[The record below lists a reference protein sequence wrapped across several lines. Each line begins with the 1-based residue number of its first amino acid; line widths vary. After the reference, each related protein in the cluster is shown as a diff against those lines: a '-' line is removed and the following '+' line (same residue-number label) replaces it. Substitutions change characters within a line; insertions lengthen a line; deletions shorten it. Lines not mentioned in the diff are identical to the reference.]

1 MRPIST
7 EETVRQG
14 EASMR
19 VIGLTGGIGAGK
31 SWLLDFLKEAYGAR
45 VFQADEA
52 GHQVMEPGTAAYEEI
67 ERLFG
72 RKILKDTGEID
83 RQALGA
89 LVFSDGEKREA
100 LNSIIHPAVKALA
113 RKAVKEARE
122 EGNVALFVIEAA
134 LLIEDHYE
142 EICDEL
148 WYVYADPDV
157 RRARLRASRGYTEE
171 KISAVFESQL
181 SDEEFR
187 KNCKVVIDNSGS
199 MERAVG
205 QIERLLG
212 EAEKDRT

>member
-31 SWLLDFLKEAYGAR
+31 SRLLDFLKEAYGAR